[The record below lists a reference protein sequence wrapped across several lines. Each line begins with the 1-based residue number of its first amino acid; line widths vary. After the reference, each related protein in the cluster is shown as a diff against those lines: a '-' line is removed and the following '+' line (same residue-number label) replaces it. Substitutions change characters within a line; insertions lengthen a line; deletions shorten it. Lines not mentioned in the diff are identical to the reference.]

1 MFGPNLKPYSHYKPS
16 GVEWLGD
23 VPTHWAI
30 ERAKWLF
37 QKMERP
43 VREGDEVVTCF
54 RDGVVTLR
62 KNRREL
68 GFTESLK
75 EIGYQGIRCGDLVIH
90 SMDAFAGA
98 IGIADSDGKGTPVY
112 SVCKPSSQV
121 NAYFYAYI
129 LREMARKG
137 WIQALAKGIRER
149 SSDFRYTDFAS
160 QLVPLPPFSEQT
172 AIVRFLDHADRRIR
186 RYIRAKQKLIALLE
200 EQKQAIIH
208 QAVTGQIDVRTGQ
221 PYPDYRD
228 SGLEWLGKVPEHWEW
243 CRLRNVVSVVTT
255 GSRGWSSYAS
265 DTGPLFIRVANLS
278 RGSLKLRFDDVVR
291 LNLPNT
297 SEAHRT
303 RIKAGDLL
311 ISVTAYIGSVG
322 VVPEEFEEAYVSQHV
337 ARCQP
342 SPESYSQWI
351 GYVLLSMIGQTHG
364 QMSLY
369 GGTKDGLSLDDVK
382 NYPILLPPRS
392 EQEQAVRWI
401 EDKLSSL
408 VRAGESAKRQIEMVR
423 EYRNHLI
430 ADVVTGKLD
439 VREAAAEL
447 PEVDPL
453 AEDDLDS
460 TIHDRENSNL
470 DELDAEESAE
480 EYTLEKEMPL

>member
-1 MFGPNLKPYSHYKPS
+1 MIANLKPYSAMKDS
-16 GVEWLGD
+16 GVEWLGE
-23 VPTHWAI
+23 VPEHWAV

-37 QKMERP
+37 QRMDRP
-43 VREGDEVVTCF
+43 VQEENEVVTCF

-62 KNRREL
+62 KNRRES

-75 EIGYQGIRCGDLVIH
+75 EIGYQGIRAGDLVIH

-98 IGIADSDGKGTPVY
+98 IGVADSDGKGSPVY
-112 SVCKPSSQV
+112 SVCKPRPRV
-121 NAYFYAYI
+121 NTYFYAYI
-129 LREMARKG
+129 LREMARNG

-149 SSDFRYTDFAS
+149 SSDFRYTDFAW
-160 QLVPLPPFSEQT
+160 QLVPLPPFSEQA

-221 PYPDYRD
+221 PYPSYKD
-228 SGLEWLGKVPEHWEW
+228 SGVEWLGEVPEHWGW

-291 LNLPNT
+291 LDLPNT

-303 RIKAGDLL
+303 RIKTGDLL

-322 VVPEEFEEAYVSQHV
+322 VIPEEFEEAYVSQHV

-342 SPESYSQWI
+342 SPESCSQWI

-408 VRAGESAKRQIEMVR
+408 VRADESAKRQIEMVR
-423 EYRNHLI
+423 EYRTRLI

-439 VREAAAEL
+439 VREAAAKL
-447 PEVDPL
+447 PEIDPL
-453 AEDDLDS
+453 ADESDADDTPDTEAKS
-460 TIHDRENSNL
+460 AV
-470 DELDAEESAE
+470 DELNSALEEVKA
-480 EYTLEKEMPL
+480 